1 MNNQTIVI
9 RVFLLLVCLVSVAVL
24 RATDTALRSSQLT
37 KGRRDE
43 EEDEENPAPFHQL
56 RFSTFEPINGIKF
69 AEFSLGTLIIAFLN
83 VWLVPGFSERLNNH
97 FELSPGVS
105 QVVAAILIA
114 VPTVFILLT
123 FIIVLPTL
131 AVKRNLEHFSKT
143 LFPLG
148 KITEVLFR
156 YPARFVSCLSKQFAL
171 FLVKQGVAHD
181 EQITEDEIRMMVDVG
196 EEKGTIEESERDMIE
211 NVFEFNN
218 MTAEECMTHRTD
230 MVALWLEDTE
240 EQFLETIKESGL
252 SRFPVYT
259 DDLDHIIGIMT
270 TRDYLMN
277 RLSKQPRPLKHLL
290 RKPYFVPESIRTDA
304 LFRKM
309 QNDKA
314 HMAIVVDEY
323 GGTSGIIT
331 MEDLLEQIVGNIYD
345 EYDPQIQA
353 DMEKVGDT
361 WKVAGYV
368 ELERFNEE
376 TGFQLP
382 VDDEYDTVGGFL
394 LSRLSFI
401 PEDGTQVDIEEEG
414 LMFTIKE
421 IEDRRIEWVEVKKID
436 G

>member
-1 MNNQTIVI
+1 
-9 RVFLLLVCLVSVAVL
+9 VSVAVL

-43 EEDEENPAPFHQL
+43 EEDEENPAPFYQL
-56 RFSTFEPINGIKF
+56 RLSTFEPINGIKF
-69 AEFSLGTLIIAFLN
+69 AEFLLGTLIITFLN

-97 FELSPGVS
+97 FELSPGAS

-131 AVKRNLEHFSKT
+131 AVKRNLECFSKI

-156 YPARFVSCLSKQFAL
+156 YPARFVSCLSKKFAL

-240 EQFLETIKESGL
+240 EQLLETIKESGL

-394 LSRLSFI
+394 LSRLSYI